1 MATDSVW
8 RRCTVVCDARIP
20 EQHLAPPSHCRC
32 ARRRFERCPCDSHPA
47 AVVVAAASV
56 AALQRPLAGRRRRGC
71 RRAAAAAVTT
81 RGACSPRCS
90 SRRASAGRCYVAAAA
105 RSRGA
110 AVVCPAAVCAEDWGS
125 VCRRQQLSALP
136 RCERCSPRPRQRLS
150 RSEEHQIASTRWTG
164 LGRRSPRCV
173 TGPRRH
179 VGALLIVVFGRPGFT
194 RSLRCRS

>member
-32 ARRRFERCPCDSHPA
+32 ARRRFEHCPCDAHPA
-47 AVVVAAASV
+47 AVVVAAAS
-56 AALQRPLAGRRRRGC
+56 AAAFQRPLAGRRRRGC

-81 RGACSPRCS
+81 RGACSPPLFLAAHECWALLCCCRGAQSRCS
-90 SRRASAGRCYVAAAA
+90 RCVSRRGVRGRL
-105 RSRGA
+105 
-110 AVVCPAAVCAEDWGS
+110 GS

-136 RCERCSPRPRQRLS
+136 RCERCSPRPWQRLS

-179 VGALLIVVFGRPGFT
+179 IGALLIVFGRRGFT